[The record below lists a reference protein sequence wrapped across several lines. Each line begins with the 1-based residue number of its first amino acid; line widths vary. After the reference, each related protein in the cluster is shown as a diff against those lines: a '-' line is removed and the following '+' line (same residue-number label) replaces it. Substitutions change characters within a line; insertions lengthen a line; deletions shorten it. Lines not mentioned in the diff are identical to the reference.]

1 MLIGTTAW
9 QTRRYLPGVKLP
21 DNIVADPDPIR
32 TAEDA
37 TLLIFVLPHQF
48 VNSLCHKL
56 KGKLHH
62 RAKAI
67 SLIKVSRALVGYTP
81 MVVVAHC
88 ARVNAASMYDV
99 VRVSCVLRARVCVC
113 VSRRVG

>member
-1 MLIGTTAW
+1 M
-9 QTRRYLPGVKLP
+9 KLP

-67 SLIKVSRALVGYTP
+67 SLIKVSRGLHTSGSLGAL
-81 MVVVAHC
+81 C
-88 ARVNAASMYDV
+88 
-99 VRVSCVLRARVCVC
+99 LRQR
-113 VSRRVG
+113 